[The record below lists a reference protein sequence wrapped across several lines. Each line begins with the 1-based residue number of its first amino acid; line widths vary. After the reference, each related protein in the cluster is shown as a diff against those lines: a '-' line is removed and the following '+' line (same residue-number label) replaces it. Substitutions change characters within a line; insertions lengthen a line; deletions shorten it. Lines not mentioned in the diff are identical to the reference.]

1 MKHFKYILL
10 GTLILLIPSCT
21 EYLDVKPKGK
31 IIPETA
37 EDFSTILHYWLDRV
51 ETGQDEEI
59 LGNATNLILQEFYSD
74 NLDATLASLVEGF
87 TINGYT
93 PLYIGERINSVQNE
107 YSDNYSV
114 IKDCNMIIGEMKDT
128 KSELAKQ
135 LLGTAW
141 AIRSIC
147 YYNLLI
153 RFCEPYNPISAED
166 KLGLPLIDRFDM
178 EAKPSRSDLKT
189 TVSFIEEGFKNAIRY
204 DISDTDYIFTS
215 DVAKA
220 YLTKLYFWTQQWE
233 KAIQYAEEL
242 LSKYP
247 MLEANQYEEV
257 MQNKFTQ
264 SSNFI
269 LNPYTSESSLGSMAV
284 TNAFSDSKTRPVSR
298 EMAESFSEKN
308 DDIRYTVAFNKK
320 RVNNKT
326 ILFRIRSEE
335 MCLIAAG
342 SYAHLND
349 TENAIRQLN
358 ALREKRIIQNFI
370 PYTEKNLPEIY
381 SQLITEDATGK
392 PIDKLMSAILC
403 ERRKEFYIEG
413 DRWFELKRNGRP
425 EFWVANNG
433 KKYVNE
439 KYLYTYPINKS
450 DIDLYPGLVIQNPG
464 YEE

>member
-1 MKHFKYILL
+1 
-10 GTLILLIPSCT
+10 
-21 EYLDVKPKGK
+21 
-31 IIPETA
+31 
-37 EDFSTILHYWLDRV
+37 
-51 ETGQDEEI
+51 
-59 LGNATNLILQEFYSD
+59 
-74 NLDATLASLVEGF
+74 
-87 TINGYT
+87 
-93 PLYIGERINSVQNE
+93 
-107 YSDNYSV
+107 
-114 IKDCNMIIGEMKDT
+114 
-128 KSELAKQ
+128 
-135 LLGTAW
+135 
-141 AIRSIC
+141 
-147 YYNLLI
+147 
-153 RFCEPYNPISAED
+153 
-166 KLGLPLIDRFDM
+166 M

-335 MCLIAAG
+335 MCLIAAE

-381 SQLITEDATGK
+381 YQLITEDATGK

>member
-335 MCLIAAG
+335 MCLIAAE

-349 TENAIRQLN
+349 TENAIRQ
-358 ALREKRIIQNFI
+358 
-370 PYTEKNLPEIY
+370 
-381 SQLITEDATGK
+381 
-392 PIDKLMSAILC
+392 
-403 ERRKEFYIEG
+403 
-413 DRWFELKRNGRP
+413 
-425 EFWVANNG
+425 
-433 KKYVNE
+433 
-439 KYLYTYPINKS
+439 
-450 DIDLYPGLVIQNPG
+450 
-464 YEE
+464 

>member
-189 TVSFIEEGFKNAIRY
+189 TVSFIEEGFKNAIR
-204 DISDTDYIFTS
+204 
-215 DVAKA
+215 
-220 YLTKLYFWTQQWE
+220 
-233 KAIQYAEEL
+233 
-242 LSKYP
+242 
-247 MLEANQYEEV
+247 
-257 MQNKFTQ
+257 
-264 SSNFI
+264 
-269 LNPYTSESSLGSMAV
+269 
-284 TNAFSDSKTRPVSR
+284 
-298 EMAESFSEKN
+298 
-308 DDIRYTVAFNKK
+308 
-320 RVNNKT
+320 
-326 ILFRIRSEE
+326 
-335 MCLIAAG
+335 
-342 SYAHLND
+342 
-349 TENAIRQLN
+349 
-358 ALREKRIIQNFI
+358 
-370 PYTEKNLPEIY
+370 
-381 SQLITEDATGK
+381 
-392 PIDKLMSAILC
+392 
-403 ERRKEFYIEG
+403 
-413 DRWFELKRNGRP
+413 
-425 EFWVANNG
+425 
-433 KKYVNE
+433 
-439 KYLYTYPINKS
+439 
-450 DIDLYPGLVIQNPG
+450 
-464 YEE
+464 

>member
-1 MKHFKYILL
+1 MKLKYISIVIF
-10 GTLILLIPSCT
+10 ILYTSACT

-51 ETGQDEEI
+51 ETGQDDEI
-59 LGNATNLILQEFYSD
+59 LGNAANIILQEFYSD
-74 NLDATLASLVEGF
+74 NLDATLATLIQGF
-87 TINGYT
+87 TITGYT
-93 PLYIGERINSVQNE
+93 PTYVGERINSVQSE
-107 YSDNYSV
+107 YADSYSV

-128 KSELAKQ
+128 ESELARQ

-153 RFCEPYNPISAED
+153 RFCEPYNPITAED
-166 KLGLPLIDRFDM
+166 KLGLPLVDRFDM
-178 EAKPSRSDLKT
+178 EAKPARSNLKAT
-189 TVSFIEEGFKNAIRY
+189 AAFIEEGFQNAIRY
-204 DISDTDYIFTS
+204 NITNTDYIFTG

-220 YLTKLYFWTQQWE
+220 FLTKLYFWTQQWE
-233 KAIQYAEEL
+233 KAIPYAEEL

-247 MLEANQYEEV
+247 ILEANLYEEI
-257 MQNKFTQ
+257 MQNKFTKG
-264 SSNFI
+264 SSFI
-269 LNPYTSESSLGSMAV
+269 LDTYTSESSLGTLSI
-284 TNAFSDSKTRPVSR
+284 TNAQTDSKTRPVSR
-298 EMAESFSEKN
+298 EMAETFTEKN
-308 DDIRYTVAFNKK
+308 KDIRYAVAFSKK

-326 ILFRIRSEE
+326 ILLRIRSEE
-335 MCLIAAG
+335 MCLIAAE
-342 SYAHLND
+342 SYAHLNN
-349 TENAIRQLN
+349 TENALRHLN
-358 ALREKRIIQNFI
+358 ALREKRITQDYV
-370 PYTEKNLPEIY
+370 PYTEENLPEIY
-381 SQLITEDATGK
+381 RQLITEDATGQ
-392 PIDKLMSAILC
+392 PLNKLMSAILC

-433 KKYVNE
+433 KKYVTE